1 MDLKTVLHQIHTES
15 GARMV
20 PFGGWDMP
28 VQYAGIISEV
38 AAVRTKSG
46 LFDVSHMGR
55 LYIEGDSAT
64 DLLDLVVTSPA
75 STLKIGRARYCM
87 LCDESG

>member
-1 MDLKTVLHQIHTES
+1 MDLKTVLHQVHIES

-46 LFDVSHMGR
+46 LFDVSHMGV
-55 LYIEGDSAT
+55 IELQGSG
-64 DLLDLVVTSPA
+64 
-75 STLKIGRARYCM
+75 STAM
-87 LCDESG
+87 LQKALANSSSLF